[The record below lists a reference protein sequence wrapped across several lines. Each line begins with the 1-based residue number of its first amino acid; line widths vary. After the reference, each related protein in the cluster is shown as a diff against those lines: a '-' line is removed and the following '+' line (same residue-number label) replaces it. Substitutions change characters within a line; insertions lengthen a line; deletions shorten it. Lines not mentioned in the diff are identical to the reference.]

1 MVRPGRRLL
10 RARSWD
16 DRSDQMLRYATS
28 RTASPSVAILSRLD
42 GATPPGAGA
51 VWDAVAYG
59 SSAGVALV
67 VLSTSD
73 GPLDLLWARIAVV
86 GYGSGALAAWL
97 LHRRGV
103 GIRGRAILAATV
115 FAAVAVVPTILHADA
130 RVESATPMKSDVLVV
145 EQAAGALLDGRNPYA
160 VVHDDGALATWPAWA
175 QEHFPYLAVV
185 LAIGV
190 PRAVADPA
198 PWTDPRLVY
207 LALGLVIAVP
217 SILRSGLSVEP
228 RLRAFQV
235 LFVLVTGAPLV
246 FTSGKEI
253 LVIGLLLASLVA
265 FDRNHAFASGIIL
278 GAAVAMHQLAWI
290 VLPVLAFTRP
300 GTHGRRAAT
309 VAASIAIAAV
319 VPFLVWNAAAFIEDA
334 VLFPLGFGQ
343 PDSTSALTPGGVIA
357 SVMPGSRW
365 VLIILIGLALVAGGV
380 LAIRRDVR
388 TASDVARWAGFLL
401 LIALVL
407 APRVRL
413 AYFALPANL
422 LLWSRL
428 LHVRDEAVGTDP
440 PRARRHALRT
450 PITPATLPRRPS
462 RRRPAARPH
471 WVPQG
476 PARR

>member
-1 MVRPGRRLL
+1 
-10 RARSWD
+10 
-16 DRSDQMLRYATS
+16 MLRYATP
-28 RTASPSVAILSRLD
+28 RAASSSVAFLSRLD
-42 GATPPGAGA
+42 GATSRGVGAA
-51 VWDAVAYG
+51 WDAVGYG
-59 SSAGVALV
+59 SSAAVALV

-73 GPLDLLWARIAVV
+73 GALDLLWARVAVV
-86 GYGSGALAAWL
+86 AYGFGALAAWV
-97 LHRRGV
+97 LHRRGA

-115 FAAVAVVPTILHADA
+115 FAAVAVVPTILHAHA
-130 RVESATPMKSDVLVV
+130 RIESGTPMKSDVLVV

-175 QEHFPYLAVV
+175 QEHFPYLAAV

-190 PRAVADPA
+190 PRAIAGPA
-198 PWTDPRLVY
+198 PWTDPRLLY
-207 LALGLVIAVP
+207 LALALAIAVS
-217 SILRSGLSVEP
+217 SIRRSGVSPES

-278 GAAVAMHQLAWI
+278 GSAVAMHQLAWI
-290 VLPVLAFTRP
+290 MLPVLAFTRP
-300 GTHGRRAAT
+300 GTPGRRAAM
-309 VAASIAIAAV
+309 VAASIAIAVV
-319 VPFLVWNAAAFIEDA
+319 VPFMVWDAGGFIQDA
-334 VLFPLGFGQ
+334 VLFPLGVGQ
-343 PDSTSALTPGGVIA
+343 PDSTSALTPGGLIA

-380 LAIRRDVR
+380 LSIRRDVR

-422 LLWSRL
+422 VLWSRML
-428 LHVRDEAVGTDP
+428 RARGEAVNRDR
-440 PRARRHALRT
+440 PRARRHALRDADHAGDLT
-450 PITPATLPRRPS
+450 SPPS

-471 WVPQG
+471 WVAQG